1 LIADPSTNPASV
13 TASNSTGWSPDLPIQ
28 QQANFQLA
36 INLKTAEML
45 GLKVPRDLM
54 AIANVVIE

>member
-1 LIADPSTNPASV
+1 MRQVAIQYVARILKGAKPA
-13 TASNSTGWSPDLPIQ
+13 DLPIQ